1 MKNETEQKKEY
12 ATPTMKVV
20 ELKFQAKL
28 MESSPSEPPS
38 TGGEII

>member
-12 ATPTMKVV
+12 STPAVKVV
-20 ELKFQAKL
+20 ELKHNAQL
-28 MESSPSEPPS
+28 MESSPSDPPS